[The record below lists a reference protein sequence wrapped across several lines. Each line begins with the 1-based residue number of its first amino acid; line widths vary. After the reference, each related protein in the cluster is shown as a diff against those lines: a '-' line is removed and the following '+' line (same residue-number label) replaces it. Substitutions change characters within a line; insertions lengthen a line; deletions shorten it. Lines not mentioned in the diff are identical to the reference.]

1 MKGAGRSLRTHVARI
16 RFDFPFVPKQ
26 RLQFGN
32 RGEKVMVKE
41 LEIGDAE
48 GRLLTQQ
55 PLVEQ
60 RTQRKVKLKENNKM
74 KTNHENTFKTKYMQI
89 YADYMQMHA
98 DTLKCMQCTLLCNYT
113 FLHRRTQLSMYA
125 IV

>member
-89 YADYMQMHA
+89 YADYMQMC
-98 DTLKCMQCTLLCNYT
+98 KCMQIHPNVCNARY
-113 FLHRRTQLSMYA
+113 YA
-125 IV
+125 IIHFCIDTHN